1 MSGAAPDPGTAG
13 SPAEAD
19 PGTPLGGPQVEEPA
33 AAGGA
38 IVSDPTIADT
48 SVAAVRRDTLGEGDN
63 ILQVREL
70 RKEFPITKG
79 LFVKRK
85 VDAVRAVDGVSFDV
99 RRGETFGLVGESGCG
114 KSTTARMLCRLL
126 DPTSGRIDFDGTD
139 IAALSRKQLVPFRK
153 DVQMVFQDPYSSL
166 NPRQTIG
173 SIVGA
178 PLDIHGIATG
188 DGERKRRVQE
198 LMDLVGLNPEHY
210 NRLPH
215 EFSGGQRQRIGI
227 ARAIALSPKLLIADE
242 PVSALD
248 VSIQAQILN
257 LLRRLQGELGL
268 TLLFIAHDLSVVR
281 YMCDRVA
288 VMYAGEI
295 VELATSEELYANPT
309 HPYTRALLDAVPTPD
324 PDARARRLA
333 ERGTTAA

>member
-1 MSGAAPDPGTAG
+1 MSGTAPDPVVENAG
-13 SPAEAD
+13 VV
-19 PGTPLGGPQVEEPA
+19 G
-33 AAGGA
+33 
-38 IVSDPTIADT
+38 DPTIAATD
-48 SVAAVRRDTLGEGDN
+48 VAAVRRDTLGEGDN

-79 LFVKRK
+79 LFVKRQ
-85 VDAVRAVDGVSFDV
+85 VGAVKAVDGISFDV
-99 RRGETFGLVGESGCG
+99 RRGETFGVVGESGCG
-114 KSTTARMLCRLL
+114 KSTTARMVCRLL
-126 DPTSGRIDFDGTD
+126 DPTSGQIDFEGTD
-139 IAALSRKQLVPFRK
+139 IAGLSTKQLVPFRR

-173 SIVGA
+173 SIIGT

-188 DGERKRRVQE
+188 DGERKRKVQD

-227 ARAIALSPKLLIADE
+227 ARAIALGPKLLIADE

-257 LLRRLQGELGL
+257 LLRQLQRDLGL
-268 TLLFIAHDLSVVR
+268 SLMFIAHDLSVVR
-281 YMCDRVA
+281 YMCDRIA
-288 VMYAGEI
+288 VMYAGQI
-295 VELATSEELYANPT
+295 VELATSDELFAAPS

-324 PDARARRLA
+324 PNARARRLA
-333 ERGTTAA
+333 ERGTATPPAAA

>member
-1 MSGAAPDPGTAG
+1 MSGTAPDPVVDNAG
-13 SPAEAD
+13 VV
-19 PGTPLGGPQVEEPA
+19 G
-33 AAGGA
+33 
-38 IVSDPTIADT
+38 DPTIAPTDA
-48 SVAAVRRDTLGEGDN
+48 AAVRRDTLGEGDN
-63 ILQVREL
+63 ILEVREL

-79 LFVKRK
+79 LFVKRQ
-85 VDAVRAVDGVSFDV
+85 VGAVKAVNGVSFDV
-99 RRGETFGLVGESGCG
+99 RRGETFGVVGESGCG
-114 KSTTARMLCRLL
+114 KSTTARMVCRLL
-126 DPTSGRIDFDGTD
+126 DPTSGRIEFDGTD
-139 IAALSRKQLVPFRK
+139 IAGLSHKQLVPFRR

-173 SIVGA
+173 SIIGT
-178 PLDIHGIATG
+178 PLDIHHIATG
-188 DGERKRRVQE
+188 EGERKRKVQE

-227 ARAIALSPKLLIADE
+227 ARAIALGPKLLIADE

-257 LLRRLQGELGL
+257 LLRQLQRDLGL
-268 TLLFIAHDLSVVR
+268 SLMFIAHDLSVVR
-281 YMCDRVA
+281 YMCDRIA

-295 VELATSEELYANPT
+295 VELATSDELFAAPS

-333 ERGTTAA
+333 ERETATPPAAA